1 MEETINFDD
10 FKLENI
16 LNPANVEIE
25 EEETEEEEVEVVETT
40 TDEPEPAPEPVK
52 SKSKKEESPVETVEE
67 TNEEEEDSLN
77 FKPFVQALHDKFGWE
92 FDDETL
98 EENTFEGVINHLG
111 SIVESNVQ
119 AIMDEELSIG
129 DGTLKKMYEYI
140 KDGGDPKRFVDTY
153 FRPVDYSALELA
165 DNDELQERVIT
176 DLLAKQ
182 GYDDEEIKDK
192 LDTYKEANILE
203 KEATVAARKMAQFD
217 KVEKEK
223 LIENQKQSL
232 ETARAREQEYWNEV
246 KTKISS
252 WDKVGDFPII
262 DKDKPVFFDYLS
274 KRDKEGKTQYQ
285 RDLETDKEAAIKMAY
300 IQYKKFNLESIK
312 KSVKTDVSK
321 EVKKT
326 ISKFSDANSKSK
338 SSNETIENANKY
350 TNFKLPWA

>member
-16 LNPANVEIE
+16 LNPTNVEINEEE
-25 EEETEEEEVEVVETT
+25 EEETEEVANVTTEEVE
-40 TDEPEPAPEPVK
+40 PEPVKTKDKKEEKAPEPV
-52 SKSKKEESPVETVEE
+52 EE
-67 TNEEEEDSLN
+67 TDEDEEDSLD

-98 EENTFEGVINHLG
+98 EENTFEGVIDHLG

-153 FRPVDYSALELA
+153 FRPVDYSTLELS

-182 GYDDEEIKDK
+182 GYDTDEIKDK
-192 LDTYKEANILE
+192 LDTYKDANILE
-203 KEATVAARKMAQFD
+203 KEAIVAAKKMAQFD

-223 LIENQKQSL
+223 LLENQKQSL
-232 ETARAREQEYWNEV
+232 EIAKQKEHEYWNDV
-246 KTKISS
+246 KSKISS

-262 DKDKPVFFDYLS
+262 DKDKPMFFEYLS

-285 RDLETDKEAAIKMAY
+285 RDLETDKEASIKMAY

-312 KSVKTDVSK
+312 KSVKTEISK
-321 EVKKT
+321 DVKKT
-326 ISKFSDANSKSK
+326 ISKFSDSNGKSK

-350 TNFKLPWA
+350 TSFKLPWA